1 MKKSIHFLSVL
12 LLILLTYPAFS
23 QQGFQNVTSAMG
35 IGGQTGLGHAVGW
48 GDIDNDGDP
57 DLGISNQEGDGFWFY
72 RNDGDH
78 FTNITASAGLSGL
91 GANKIIIAEMT
102 GDEFN
107 DLVLRTRS
115 GTQFLFES
123 NGDGTFNDITASS
136 GIASA
141 AVYNIADFNNDGFT
155 DLVSVAG
162 DDVSILYNNG
172 DATFSAADPIAPMSD
187 FWGIAVLD
195 FDRDGMMDLYWTTY
209 GDSPNILLKNNGD
222 GSFDDVT
229 IEAGVTYNQGGH
241 ALDVGD
247 FNNDGLV
254 DIYVGSY
261 SNLTCK
267 LFSNNGDGTFSDV
280 TDATNTQG
288 HNDTRTTSFVD
299 YNSDGWLD
307 IFSSHHDFYVYSN
320 TMQKSIEGETFV
332 EVANQL
338 GISGEWIGDYF
349 GHAWAD
355 YNGDGAIDFFAAGHI
370 DKYRLFKNNNCPGN
384 WLMIDL
390 EGVQSNP
397 NGIGTQ
403 VDVWMDGQRISRN
416 MLPNGGFHD
425 FGDLHLHFGLNEAT
439 VVDSIVVYWPSGIIQ
454 KSGEMEANQY
464 IRIVEG
470 STITGIHPA
479 ATFCPA
485 PMTLSPNPT
494 KGLLEISFGLSQTGP
509 LEIAVYNLNG
519 RRLKT
524 LLKETRNSG
533 GHQLQ
538 VDISD
543 VPNGIYFLVL
553 QAKFDKQVHKLVVAH

>member
-1 MKKSIHFLSVL
+1 MKKPNLLLVL
-12 LLILLTYPAFS
+12 LLMAFWVKPGFS
-23 QQGFQNVTSAMG
+23 QQVFQNVTSSMG
-35 IGGQTGLGHAVGW
+35 ISGQTGLGHGVGW

-91 GANKIIIAEMT
+91 GGNKIIIAEMT

-115 GTQFLFES
+115 GTQYLFES

-172 DATFSAADPIAPMSD
+172 DATFSVAEPIAPMPD
-187 FWGIAVLD
+187 FFGIAVLD
-195 FDRDGMMDLYWTTY
+195 YNRDGLMDVYWTTY
-209 GDSPNILLKNNGD
+209 GDSPNVLLKNNGD
-222 GSFDDVT
+222 GSFTDVT
-229 IEAGVTYNQGGH
+229 YPAGVSYSQGAH

-280 TDATNTQG
+280 TSSTGTYG
-288 HNDTRTTSFVD
+288 HQDTRTTSFVD

-307 IFSSHHDFYVYSN
+307 IFSSHHDFYSYSN

-332 EVANQL
+332 EVATQL
-338 GISGEWIGDYF
+338 GISGEFIGDYF

-355 YNGDGAIDFFAAGHI
+355 FNGDGAIDFFAAGHI
-370 DKYRLFKNNNCPGN
+370 DKYRLFENNNCPGN
-384 WLMIDL
+384 WLMVDL
-390 EGVQSNP
+390 EGVISNP
-397 NGIGTQ
+397 NGIGAQ
-403 VDVWMDGQRISRN
+403 VDVWADGQRISRN
-416 MLPNGGFHD
+416 MLPNGGYHD
-425 FGDLHLHFGLNEAT
+425 FGDLRLHFGLNEAQI
-439 VVDSIVVYWPSGIIQ
+439 VDSIVVYWPSGIIQ
-454 KSGEMEANQY
+454 KSGEMDANQY
-464 IRIVEG
+464 IRIIEG
-470 STITGIHPA
+470 STITDVHSQERLS
-479 ATFCPA
+479 FV
-485 PMTLSPNPT
+485 PMTLSPNPA
-494 KGLLEISFGLSQTGP
+494 KELFEIDFNLSQTEQ
-509 LEIAVYNLNG
+509 LDMAIYNLNG

-533 GHQLQ
+533 SHQLQ
-538 VDISD
+538 ADISD
-543 VPNGIYFLVL
+543 LPNGIYFLV
-553 QAKFDKQVHKLVVAH
+553 QQTKFNREVHKLVVVH